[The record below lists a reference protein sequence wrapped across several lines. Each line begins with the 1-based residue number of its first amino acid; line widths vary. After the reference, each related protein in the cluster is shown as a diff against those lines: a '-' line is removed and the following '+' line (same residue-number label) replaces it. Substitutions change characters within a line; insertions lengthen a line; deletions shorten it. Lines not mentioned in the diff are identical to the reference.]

1 MPDNLKCTVRF
12 FALKYA
18 WHTLGETISCAPI
31 RNICTSNKRAVLSV
45 NLKKEVL
52 PDFQLSRNDPVDSST
67 TLRKSNDYRK
77 IARPKRNI
85 ERPVEAK
92 TITESVKFKRNTKSK
107 KLICERDNLTSE
119 IYQEYNKIAF
129 DSLLPRDLRISWSN
143 RLRSTAGITKMS
155 CLVTGKVKVRF
166 NWSRQINFAC
176 SKMNTPFSTT
186 VGYRFCIAQ
195 NGHLRPSK
203 FIFDYLKCIRLQR

>member
-18 WHTLGETISCAPI
+18 WHTLGETISCSPI
-31 RNICTSNKRAVLSV
+31 RNICTSNKRAVFSI
-45 NLKKEVL
+45 NLKKDII
-52 PDFQLSRNDPVDSST
+52 PDLQLSRDDPVDSST
-67 TLRKSNDYRK
+67 SLRKTKEYRK
-77 IARPKRNI
+77 VARPKKKI

-119 IYQEYNKIAF
+119 IYQEFNKIAF

-155 CLVTGKVKVRF
+155 CLVTGKVKVR
-166 NWSRQINFAC
+166 
-176 SKMNTPFSTT
+176 
-186 VGYRFCIAQ
+186 
-195 NGHLRPSK
+195 L
-203 FIFDYLKCIRLQR
+203 D

>member
-1 MPDNLKCTVRF
+1 MPDTLKCTVRF

-18 WHTLGETISCAPI
+18 WHTLGETISYTPI
-31 RNICTSNKRAVLSV
+31 RNICTSNKRAVLSI
-45 NLKKEVL
+45 NLKKDVL
-52 PDFQLSRNDPVDSST
+52 PDFQLSRDDTVDGSA
-67 TLRKSNDYRK
+67 TLRKTNVYRK
-77 IARPKRNI
+77 VERPKKEI

-107 KLICERDNLTSE
+107 KLICERDSLTSE

-155 CLVTGKVKVRF
+155 CLVAGKVKVRL
-166 NWSRQINFAC
+166 N
-176 SKMNTPFSTT
+176 
-186 VGYRFCIAQ
+186 
-195 NGHLRPSK
+195 
-203 FIFDYLKCIRLQR
+203 